1 MQKLKKTIIYFC
13 LFFVPFL
20 IFGQYLPSRNYSTKD
35 GLPNNA
41 VRSLFID
48 SENILWIGTENGVSR
63 MENGSFFNMDELDGL
78 GHNSCWDIS
87 QDTNGNMW
95 FASYGGG
102 VSKFNGKK
110 FTIFTTKEGLLA
122 NKTRKVF
129 PYKNK
134 MYVGTEQGVSII
146 DINTNKVVTPKM
158 PTHKE
163 DFICISFFEVNGEVY
178 FTSIFDGLYKI
189 DESGEIPKIMPI
201 ILHKNTYCLGLF
213 GSILYSANTGFI
225 DKFDILDF
233 KKSKFTSSKF
243 GKSTVWQFAKDKR
256 NSIFAAAWGV
266 YNSNGGLYRIEDDKM
281 IDVSNQYGIDSKV
294 LLNVV
299 YDKIK
304 DILYIGSNDKGIYE
318 VRLDKIIDY
327 SPFDGNSVI
336 DFEIFDKRKFL
347 LHNKG
352 VTILDS
358 NKEISKTISLSDF
371 KKVEQAYCKK
381 GNNIIKKQGV
391 ESRDFELNFNIK
403 ADGIVF
409 YELVKHKNS
418 FWIGSNIGIFEIN
431 SLGKIINYVPKHSL
445 KFGFSSNDKFIETIT
460 YAGVRVYDDIYK
472 LKSKHYSKFEKNTP
486 QYIVQILSNKDKT
499 YLLSVFNGLYV
510 YHNNQFQSYLADKI
524 WQENKFKHI
533 TINDKG
539 QLILATEFGNVFI
552 VEDNKTIKV
561 LKTINKSKL
570 VGKTILFLEAY
581 KDCILIG
588 TEKGMNIYHN
598 GVFRLIDQEQGLKD
612 CNFTT
617 SQIFKNQLWLG
628 TEKGF
633 YTVDLDKLLK
643 EQITGLGIAISKIAV
658 NNIAIDKLNY
668 KWFKYTSNKLVRDY
682 QQNSFSIDFIPKGYP
697 FPEKLKFRYRLKSNN
712 RWSPY
717 SDKANLFLP
726 YLPFGNYLVEVEV
739 FDLNAG
745 KSTIFKLLDICVE
758 PPFWFTWW
766 FISLIILFITS
777 VVFYIIY
784 RKRNLAKDK
793 ACKEKQVAEAK
804 FEALSNQMNPHFI
817 YNALNSIQAYVG
829 SNDER
834 NSSLYISEFA
844 GLMRKTLKN
853 SPKQTITIK
862 DEVEY
867 LKSYIFIENMRFK
880 GRISSE
886 IYIDPLIDEAT
897 LEVYPMLLQPF
908 VENVFVHAFDESHL
922 FPKLKISFEILESK
936 ILECKIIDSGK
947 GLNTRKQSKFHV
959 SRGIAL
965 ARERILLLQPA
976 NVDPIKIEL
985 TENDGTTVT
994 IRLLF

>member
-1 MQKLKKTIIYFC
+1 MKQLKKLIICFC
-13 LFFVPFL
+13 LIFFPCLL
-20 IFGQYLPSRNYSTKD
+20 IGQYLPSRNYSTKD

-41 VRSLFID
+41 VRSLFLD
-48 SENILWIGTENGVSR
+48 SKNVLWIGTENGVSR
-63 MENGSFFNMDELDGL
+63 KENGAFINLDESDGL

-102 VSKFNGKK
+102 VSKFDGKK
-110 FTIFTTKEGLLA
+110 FTVFTTKQGLLA

-158 PTHKE
+158 PSHKE
-163 DFICISFFEVNGEVY
+163 DFICISFFEYDGEVY

-189 DESGEIPKIMPI
+189 DESGKYPKIIPV

-213 GSILYSANTGFI
+213 GSSLYSANAGYI
-225 DKFDILDF
+225 DKFNILDI
-233 KKSKFTSSKF
+233 KKAKCTSSKF
-243 GKSTVWQFAKDKR
+243 GKSMVWQFANDKR

-266 YNSNGGLYRIEDDKM
+266 YNPDGGLYRIVDDKM
-281 IDVSNQYGIDSKV
+281 TDVSAQYGIDSKV

-299 YDKIK
+299 YDKTK
-304 DILYIGSNDKGIYE
+304 DILYVGSNDKGIYE
-318 VRLDKIIDY
+318 VRLDKMIDY
-327 SPFDGNSVI
+327 SPFEGNSII
-336 DFEIFDKRKFL
+336 DFENFDKRKFI

-352 VTILDS
+352 VTILES
-358 NKEISKTISLSDF
+358 NKEIIKKISLSDF
-371 KKVEQAYCKK
+371 KRVEQAYLYK
-381 GNNIIKKQGV
+381 GSNIVNRQGV

-409 YELVKHKNS
+409 YEMVKHKNS

-460 YAGVRVYDDIYK
+460 YAGVRVYDDVYN

-486 QYIVQILSNKDKT
+486 QYIVQILNNKDKT

-510 YHNNQFQSYLADKI
+510 YHNNQFQSYLADGI
-524 WQENKFKHI
+524 WKENKFKHI
-533 TINDKG
+533 TVNDKG
-539 QLILATEFGNVFI
+539 QLILAAEFGNVFI
-552 VEDNKTIKV
+552 IEDTNTFKV
-561 LKTINKSKL
+561 LKTISKNKL

-588 TEKGMNIYHN
+588 TEKGINIYLN
-598 GVFRLIDQEQGLKD
+598 GKFRLIDQEQGLKD

-617 SQIFKNQLWLG
+617 SQIFDNQLSLG
-628 TEKGF
+628 TKNGF

-643 EQITGLGIAISKIAV
+643 EQITVSGLDITKIAV
-658 NNIAIDKLNY
+658 NNILVDQSNY
-668 KWFKYTSNKLVRDY
+668 KWFKYASSKLVRDY
-682 QQNSFSIDFIPKGYP
+682 QQNSFSIDFIPKGHP
-697 FPEKLKFRYRLKSNN
+697 FPEKLKFRYRLKSTN

-726 YLPFGNYLVEVEV
+726 YLPFGDYAVEIEV
-739 FDLNAG
+739 FDSNAG
-745 KSTIFKLLDICVE
+745 KSNIFKLLDICVE

-766 FISLIILFITS
+766 FICLIILFIS
-777 VVFYIIY
+777 GIVLYIIN
-784 RKRNLAKDK
+784 RKKNIARDK
-793 ACKEKQVAEAK
+793 ASKEKQITEAK

-817 YNALNSIQAYVG
+817 YNALNSIQDYVG
-829 SNDER
+829 ANDEH
-834 NSSLYISEFA
+834 NSTLYISEFA

-853 SPKQTITIK
+853 SPKQTITIE

-867 LKSYIFIENMRFK
+867 LESYIYIENMRFK
-880 GRISSE
+880 DRVVSE
-886 IYIDPLIDEAT
+886 IYIHPSIDDIAVEIP
-897 LEVYPMLLQPF
+897 PMLIQPF
-908 VENVFVHAFDESHL
+908 VENVFVHAFDESHPS
-922 FPKLKISFEILESK
+922 PKLKISFEMVNDK
-936 ILECKIIDSGK
+936 VLECKIIDNGK
-947 GLNTRKQSKFHV
+947 GLNAHKQSKFHV

-965 ARERILLLQPA
+965 ARERIILLQPS
-976 NVDPIKIEL
+976 NVDPIHIQF

-994 IRLLF
+994 IQLFF